1 MIHEF
6 DYPGALRRGWILL
19 VAIIV
24 VALIVTAIVTARQ
37 RPVYEASAQIVAAPS
52 AAITDPA
59 DQVRALETL
68 ERRTVVATFARMAAT
83 NESRDAVAQ
92 ALKLDP
98 KRARDFRTR
107 GSVVPSTNI
116 IRIDTRGPDPRLAAV
131 IANATAERTARE
143 AEALYGVYS
152 LRFLARATPPGG
164 PAYPNRRRNFL
175 VGGAIGLF
183 LGIATAL
190 ARERLR

>member
-6 DYPGALRRGWILL
+6 DYAGALRRNWPVIAAVL
-19 VAIIV
+19 V

-37 RPVYEASAQIVAAPS
+37 TPVYETSAQLVVAPS
-52 AAITDPA
+52 ASISDPA
-59 DQVRALETL
+59 DQVRTLETL

-83 NESRDAVAQ
+83 DELRAHVAT

-98 KRARDFRTR
+98 KRARAFRTR
-107 GSVVPSTNI
+107 GSVVPNTNI
-116 IRIDTRGPDPRLAAV
+116 IRIDTRGPDPKLAAD
-131 IANATAERTARE
+131 IANAAAERTARE
-143 AEALYGVYS
+143 AEELYRVYS
-152 LRFLARATPPGG
+152 LRFLARATPPGE
-164 PAYPNRRRNFL
+164 PAYPDRQRNFL

-183 LGIATAL
+183 LGVATAL